1 MLFACALS
9 VAATAWVYE
18 HFDLGT
24 VQASSRPVAAEIA
37 TATSGTRRT
46 LPAQAMLTILAA
58 SFPETDQY
66 ARDVRSMTEWLEG
79 SGYPVYYASID
90 HGADGRWRR
99 VLAGAYTDSD
109 AAAADA
115 LRLKAAA
122 PNLDVQVVTSAV
134 ARGIDR

>member
-1 MLFACALS
+1 MVGTAAASRDLPASTRWAWLSRPAPFAAAAAVVLFACALS
-9 VAATAWVYE
+9 VAGTAWVYE

-24 VQASSRPVAAEIA
+24 VQASSRPVASESA

-90 HGADGRWRR
+90 H
-99 VLAGAYTDSD
+99 
-109 AAAADA
+109 
-115 LRLKAAA
+115 
-122 PNLDVQVVTSAV
+122 
-134 ARGIDR
+134 